1 MSPNYQFLD
10 LPFSCTPPRAVI
22 FLLLFT
28 ALDGL
33 FAIAN
38 QKEIF
43 LTDVILSCVCTVGP
57 WPMAEPANN
66 MNKL

>member
-10 LPFSCTPPRAVI
+10 LPFSCTAPRAVI
-22 FLLLFT
+22 FLLLST
-28 ALDGL
+28 ARDDL

-38 QKEIF
+38 QKEIS
-43 LTDVILSCVCTVGP
+43 LTDVILSCVCTLGP
-57 WPMAEPANN
+57 WPVAEPASN